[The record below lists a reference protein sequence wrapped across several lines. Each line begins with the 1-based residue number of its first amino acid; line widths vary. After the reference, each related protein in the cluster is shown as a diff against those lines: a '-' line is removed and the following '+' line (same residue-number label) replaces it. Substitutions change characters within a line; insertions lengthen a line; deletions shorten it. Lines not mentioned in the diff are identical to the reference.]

1 MNEEYRKRTSLLAD
15 FLSVRDCYRDPSGKF
30 DLNNTCWGDE
40 GGYMRGARR
49 KDGRQTVNVLQAYS
63 MGFTERKLAEFIKDV
78 GGDVKMSQVQAFGQ
92 MDRVS
97 SIGIYVCDKKGDVI
111 LSIEATYE
119 GAMVFP
125 DKELS
130 ESESK
135 SLAKAIEASFPE
147 RQKHTGWKYEVT
159 VEDHKLVKRSFDTFE
174 SEERADDNCG
184 RDSDGKFG
192 KDNTCQMMGIGIND
206 KNQDF
211 TGQILSGVKT
221 SETRD
226 TNSLKPYIGKTVGIV
241 RTGRG
246 KEKATLVG
254 TMKIG
259 EPKFVATKKEFDS
272 LYDSQQVAPDSDRY
286 IGERGKYIYP
296 LTEVKPVRPVVLKT
310 PAGRIARKLHPSQRD
325 VHEEYDL
332 DESPEDY
339 MDEQRTFC
347 PTGDGGGI
355 DNTCGDEG
363 GGASTTAA
371 SEKTSFSEKK
381 AISEILD
388 GKKVSL
394 DTVRDVNTVL
404 SKLADMATNI
414 LNDGK
419 TPPVYDLCKVT
430 VPGTNLFCGENLD
443 IDRADMPQAKGKP
456 VPGSPADKLDKDKF
470 GKVDA
475 TKQFLASLR
484 GEGFAIGEPESVPA
498 SSLKATQKNMQG
510 ENVARM
516 MKAKDFDP
524 AEEPIFVSK
533 DGYVVDGHHRWA
545 AVVGRDSA
553 DGKLGQSKMNVQV
566 IDAPIRAI
574 LKAANKFTSEFG
586 IERAKVAAGGKRSH
600 LDWIQAFVDV
610 RAFCPT
616 GASGGVDNS
625 CGSGGASVSVSQ
637 KGTFLQSTTKDGVV
651 GGHVKDGALRISV
664 AQLDAAKQGKGL
676 GKAMYA
682 KLIDD
687 AHKQGLKVYSDTT
700 VEVPAARVYKSLEKD
715 GYQIVTNPHGVLPPS
730 ADAPQGALYGTGNE
744 PVFEVRPKK
753 ADLPPMSSAEA
764 SATLQNYRPFIASS
778 ERNSDYTHVPTD
790 DTVRSYLK
798 NSKDPEKQSQKDK
811 LGASRELPSGSPV
824 ALRIDIPVF
833 NNSEK
838 DRASGVI
845 DRAVYAVSVHNP
857 GKAGQAFG
865 KIVGYDS
872 LARLDGEVVFSADV
886 GKSTDIASGKTTK
899 LPVAVVHGK
908 FDPSREIPKDVDSWT
923 AVGFDPFKATYFYD
937 KKSGREVVGG
947 VHAVSVGNTVFTK
960 TAKYGTR
967 NAKTDFRS
975 FEVRSGDNCGRDP
988 DGQFGV
994 SNDCQEG
1001 GGTVTEEAA
1010 PRPTAWKRE
1019 DGAVIISSPKQSEV
1033 LAGVGN
1039 AMIADGKLTAQSLKQ
1054 IGVTLDEAAS
1064 ACSPR
1069 SDKATV
1075 LVAHGYAQDI
1085 VRFVTDADDEQ
1096 ALSHSPVREVTFISN
1111 RPIGDAKGAMMTS
1124 IVSIG
1129 KDDEDV
1135 LSLNYALLGVSPE
1148 AQASAP
1154 TAVARE
1160 MYQGVMDSVDA
1171 AEKIGVEEI
1180 VMQATGS
1187 RTDSKFKGYRIWPRL
1202 GFDGTIPRNRITPT
1216 YSAKWGFFDAY
1227 GASLPDSALSPK
1239 AKAERDAGALTIQSL
1254 YETAEGQNWW
1264 EKHGGGMDLKLRV
1277 GDKKSPGWA
1286 RFKKL
1291 RDRLSRNKRSDEE
1304 FSREMDAWWGTVRDG
1319 VERRTSLLRRSAS
1332 LTKFYCDQSTETT
1345 TKG

>member
-1 MNEEYRKRTSLLAD
+1 MNEEYRKRTALLAD

-40 GGYMRGARR
+40 GGYMKGARR
-49 KDGRQTVNVLQAYS
+49 KDGGQTVNVLQAYS
-63 MGFTERKLAEFIKDV
+63 MGFTERKLAQFIKDV

-135 SLAKAIEASFPE
+135 TLAKAIEASFPE

-159 VEDHKLVKRSFDTFE
+159 VEDHELVKAKRSFDTFE

-272 LYDSQQVAPDSDRY
+272 LYDSHQVAPDSDRY

-363 GGASTTAA
+363 GGASATAA
-371 SEKTSFSEKK
+371 PEKTSVSEKK

-625 CGSGGASVSVSQ
+625 CGTGGA
-637 KGTFLQSTTKDGVV
+637 TATM
-651 GGHVKDGALRISV
+651 
-664 AQLDAAKQGKGL
+664 
-676 GKAMYA
+676 KA
-682 KLIDD
+682 D
-687 AHKQGLKVYSDTT
+687 
-700 VEVPAARVYKSLEKD
+700 
-715 GYQIVTNPHGVLPPS
+715 
-730 ADAPQGALYGTGNE
+730 
-744 PVFEVRPKK
+744 
-753 ADLPPMSSAEA
+753 DLPPMSSAEA

-790 DTVRSYLK
+790 DTVRSYLQ

-811 LGASRELPSGSPV
+811 LGASRELPKGSPV

-833 NNSEK
+833 NSSEK

-857 GKAGQAFG
+857 GNGKGQAFG

-872 LARLDGEVVFSADV
+872 LARLDGKVVFSASV
-886 GKSTDIASGKTTK
+886 GKSTAIASGETSKR
-899 LPVAVVHGK
+899 PVAVVHGK

-923 AVGFDPFKATYFYD
+923 AVGFDPFKAAYFYD

-947 VHAVSVGNTVFTK
+947 VHAVSVGNTVFT
-960 TAKYGTR
+960 AIPEYGPR
-967 NAKTDFRS
+967 NAKTDYRS
-975 FEVRSGDNCGRDP
+975 FEARSGDNCGRDP
-988 DGQFGV
+988 DGQFGA

-1019 DGAVIISSPKQSEV
+1019 DGPVLISSPKQSEV

-1069 SDKATV
+1069 SDQATV

-1085 VRFVTDADDEQ
+1085 VRFVADSEGEQ

-1319 VERRTSLLRRSAS
+1319 VERRASLLRRSAS
-1332 LTKFYCDQSTETT
+1332 LAKFYCDQSTETT